1 MIKIGTKE
9 INDFGYETK
18 FMVNFSIYK
27 LVLVF
32 VNFIE
37 FVSKKSRVL
46 LANLSTLSKCLKT
59 L

>member
-1 MIKIGTKE
+1 M
-9 INDFGYETK
+9 NDFGYETK
-18 FMVNFSIYK
+18 FIGNYSIYK

-37 FVSKKSRVL
+37 FVSKKV
-46 LANLSTLSKCLKT
+46 KFCLRISA

>member
-1 MIKIGTKE
+1 MKIGTKE

-18 FMVNFSIYK
+18 FIVNYSIYK

-37 FVSKKSRVL
+37 FVSKKVWV
-46 LANLSTLSKCLKT
+46 CLRISA